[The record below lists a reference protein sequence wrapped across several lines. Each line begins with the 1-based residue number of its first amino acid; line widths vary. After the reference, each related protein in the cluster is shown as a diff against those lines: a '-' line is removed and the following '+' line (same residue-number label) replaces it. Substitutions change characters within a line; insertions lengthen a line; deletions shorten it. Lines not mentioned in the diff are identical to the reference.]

1 MELVFIGSIGCS
13 SFDIFITIDQ
23 IVLFSTEQTNKIKI
37 KYVKFL
43 TLDHI
48 VFEEVNRSKTKQI
61 KQTITDINLQF
72 LTLSKRKKKLMK
84 FKLKKKFYQY
94 DQWINVFYKFVYV
107 CVTYMRWDEIVSR
120 IIIVII
126 HVAVV
131 ILFFKFY
138 LLPILVRKNLM
149 AAFSE

>member
-13 SFDIFITIDQ
+13 SFDKFITIDQ

-107 CVTYMRWDEIVSR
+107 CVTYMR
-120 IIIVII
+120 
-126 HVAVV
+126 
-131 ILFFKFY
+131 
-138 LLPILVRKNLM
+138 
-149 AAFSE
+149 